1 MSILEQNLITKLLR
15 KKRSKKKEKKE
26 PTRSQHYEKALVG

>member
-1 MSILEQNLITKLLR
+1 MSILEQNLITKLL
-15 KKRSKKKEKKE
+15 KRNKKKEKKE